1 MSAGVAV
8 YVVRMRDPAEEE
20 LRLTGAGCNPG
31 LGRPEGRFG
40 TDP

>member
-8 YVVRMRDPAEEE
+8 YVLRMEVELEREV

-31 LGRPEGRFG
+31 LGSH
-40 TDP
+40 